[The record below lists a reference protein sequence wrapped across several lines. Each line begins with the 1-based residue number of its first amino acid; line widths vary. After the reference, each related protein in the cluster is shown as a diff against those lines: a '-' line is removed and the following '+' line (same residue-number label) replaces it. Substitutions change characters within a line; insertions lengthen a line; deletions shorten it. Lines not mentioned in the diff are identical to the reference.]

1 MKKNRQFSSE
11 SETTNEMN
19 IENDLIR
26 NEKSRSIASHAYVNF
41 IVRTKV
47 LSTKESV
54 SAIQTKAS
62 QARFESRSLVIRKQH
77 EKFKKTFR
85 LVVKETEDSV
95 SKETIEEIAHKDINF
110 VNFSIELRIVL
121 KILQQSDQFAQ
132 EKTTQAASSVT
143 EKAEFE
149 RDSKEKK

>member
-1 MKKNRQFSSE
+1 MKKNRQSSSK
-11 SETTNEMN
+11 SETANEMN

-26 NEKSRSIASHAYVNF
+26 NEKSRNIASHAYVNL
-41 IVRTKV
+41 IVRTRI
-47 LSTKESV
+47 LSTEESV
-54 SAIQTKAS
+54 SAIQTKVS

-85 LVVKETEDSV
+85 LVVKETKDFV
-95 SKETIEEIAHKDINF
+95 SKKAIEKIAYKDINF
-110 VNFSIELRIVL
+110 VNSSIELRIVL

-132 EKTTQAASSVT
+132 EKTIQAASSVT
-143 EKAEFE
+143 EKAKFE